1 MPDNENIAWVS
12 VTPGQSEILAT
23 VQIQSGVPG
32 PQGEVT
38 LALLVGN
45 EAARLALTAEQ
56 ALDKVVV
63 QGDDSSIW
71 TLVADGNPSNPADWV
86 RTLYGEPGM
95 RITITASPTP
105 PPNPLPNDEWF
116 ETTTGSRFLYYL
128 GAWVEISVGEPGGFG
143 EQWLTQRSLR
153 IDQTQDLTQ
162 EQRQRVIDSLGEA
175 PEFQGIKLVDTSSLI
190 LPANVL
196 GLDANG
202 EIVRHDGVTMGGV
215 RIYAA
220 NPNRVRLAR
229 KFSESEL
236 GNNTTVVEL
245 GRVPVAAADMV
256 VGKRLSITGNV
267 GGVLLTD
274 AEFFVLRFSF
284 ASMSAGDQ
292 GLYYYLETGDVVNQ
306 YILNVVSSE
315 FTSAGGN
322 IIVPP
327 SPGPY
332 DLSFRLHKETIE
344 AGAGAI
350 THHYGNTIDLGDF
363 FAPAEEA
370 NFMVVELMIISETT
384 ATPGNDLFVTADI
397 QVDIL

>member
-196 GLDANG
+196 GLDSTGN
-202 EIVRHDGVTMGGV
+202 IVRHDGVTMGGV

-220 NPNRVRLAR
+220 NPNRVKLAR
-229 KFSESEL
+229 TFTQAEL
-236 GNNTTVVEL
+236 ASVITRYEM
-245 GRVPVAAADMV
+245 GRVPVAGSDMV
-256 VGKRLSITGNV
+256 AGKRLVITGNI
-267 GGVLLTD
+267 GGNLATTAESVLLR
-274 AEFFVLRFSF
+274 VSFS
-284 ASMSAGDQ
+284 SMAPDTV
-292 GLYYYLETGDVVNQ
+292 GLLFPLVTGDGLNQ
-306 YILNVVSSE
+306 YILN
-315 FTSAGGN
+315 TSAGLTEAGGVITVGN
-322 IIVPP
+322 PFNYSV
-327 SPGPY
+327 
-332 DLSFRLHKETIE
+332 RLHKVASTEGSVLASYHDADPISL
-344 AGAGAI
+344 AG
-350 THHYGNTIDLGDF
+350 F
-363 FAPAEEA
+363 EAPAGQAESL
-370 NFMVVELMIISETT
+370 VVEIIVVSTNT
-384 ATPGNDLFVTADI
+384 ATPGGIFVTADI